1 MSDILNLPSSWTYA
15 SFSDVADV
23 NPRSF
28 CPLPSAIDLPVHF
41 VPMSAVTE
49 EFGGI
54 DVSTK
59 RPLGE
64 VRKGYTSFLANDVLL
79 AKITPCMENGKLALV
94 PHLPNHIAYGSTEFH
109 VLRAN
114 DRIQPTWLAYFLS
127 QSRFRRLARQHMTGS
142 AGQLRVASVW
152 LSGAQIPLA
161 PADEQIRI
169 IAKLEELLS
178 DLDAGVAEL
187 KTAQKKLG
195 KYRQSLLKAAVEGSL
210 TEHWRKQNTPQETGA
225 QLLER
230 ILQERRARWEAK
242 QLAKFKEQGKTPPKD
257 WQKKYPEPVQ
267 PDTKTLP
274 ELPQNWVWVCLDQ
287 LTEFITSGSRGWA
300 DYYATEGATFI
311 RSQNINKD
319 RLDLS
324 DIAFV
329 NPPNNSEGARTRVQ
343 QHDLLLTIT
352 GANVGK
358 VAQIEVALDEAY
370 VSQHVALIR
379 PVERTIARY
388 FHMFLTSS
396 EGGRGKLDKVAYGA
410 GKPGLNLQQ
419 VGSVTITLPS
429 IEEIQILMDL
439 LSTQL
444 TNVVEQ
450 EKSIIQALKQS
461 AAQRQNILRAAFSGQ
476 LVPQDP
482 NDEPASVLLARIRTE
497 RAERATRDG
506 LKKPQGRKVK
516 ASV

>member
-114 DRIQPTWLAYFLS
+114 DRIQPTWLAHFLS

-169 IAKLEELLS
+169 VEKLEELLS
-178 DLDAGVAEL
+178 ELDAGVAEL
-187 KTAQKKLG
+187 KAAQKKLG
-195 KYRQSLLKAAVEGSL
+195 QYRQSLLKAAVEGSL
-210 TEHWRKQNTPQETGA
+210 TEQWRKQNTPKETGA

-230 ILQERRARWEAK
+230 ILLERRARWEAK
-242 QLAKFKEQGKTPPKD
+242 QLAKFKEQGKMPPKD
-257 WQKKYPEPVQ
+257 WQKKYPEPIHPKKVNL
-267 PDTKTLP
+267 PDLP
-274 ELPQNWVWVCLDQ
+274 PGWVWGTLSQVGWLDRGRSTHRPRNAPHLYGGQ
-287 LTEFITSGSRGWA
+287 YPFVQTGDIRHAETFISNVAATYNEVGLNQSRLWPIGTICITIAANIGKTAILSSKACFPDSIVGFLTELTDVSIRYVEYFMRSVQQKLEDDA
-300 DYYATEGATFI
+300 PATA
-311 RSQNINKD
+311 QKNINLEILSKVIVAIPPID
-319 RLDLS
+319 EQNQIVKFLDHALAQAA
-324 DIAFV
+324 D
-329 NPPNNSEGARTRVQ
+329 NNFAI
-343 QHDLLLTIT
+343 DLGI
-352 GANVGK
+352 
-358 VAQIEVALDEAY
+358 
-370 VSQHVALIR
+370 
-379 PVERTIARY
+379 
-388 FHMFLTSS
+388 
-396 EGGRGKLDKVAYGA
+396 
-410 GKPGLNLQQ
+410 
-419 VGSVTITLPS
+419 
-429 IEEIQILMDL
+429 
-439 LSTQL
+439 
-444 TNVVEQ
+444 
-450 EKSIIQALKQS
+450 KQS

-482 NDEPASVLLARIRTE
+482 NDEPASVLLARIR
-497 RAERATRDG
+497 AERAAREAV
-506 LKKPQGRKVK
+506 KKPQGRK